1 MDNNDKILKRLSTLL
16 KENKALKQELFEQ
29 KELNNKFREKINKL
43 KDNLE
48 QDVDTKNKV
57 VHFNMVTVL
66 YIEFF
71 GFSTITNNEDTNK
84 LIDELDQ
91 IFFQLGE
98 ISKKY
103 KIERTKAIGDAYMC
117 AGGVPVKNSTNS
129 IDVVLAALEM
139 KRFID
144 NLQEEYKKE
153 NKSFWSYKMGIHSG
167 KVKAQ
172 IKGKHKKTY
181 SLLGDTVDITSRV
194 KSIAY
199 KGQIAISAMTFE
211 LVKEYFTCK
220 YKGILPV
227 KYKKDYEVYTVSK
240 IKKAYSENREGLV
253 PNEIFNTK
261 YKLRQISDLQEIIL
275 DKLDAELP
283 KYLHYHNT
291 KHTIDVLSQVE
302 LIGIIEGVSD
312 KDLLLLKTA
321 ALFHDIGQ
329 IHQSAGHEEIGCEYT
344 KEWLPKYAY
353 TDDEIEIINGII
365 MATQLPPKPKTLLQ
379 KIICDADLDYLG
391 RSDFIPVSDTLFKEL
406 SEQNIITDINE
417 WNKLQVKFLSSHS
430 YFTQSAKALREVN
443 KQEQIKRLKDL
454 IKK

>member
-1 MDNNDKILKRLSTLL
+1 MDDNEKILKRISKLL
-16 KENKALKQELFEQ
+16 KENKSLKQELFEQ
-29 KELNNKFREKINKL
+29 KELNNKFREKINIL
-43 KDNLE
+43 KNNIEEDI
-48 QDVDTKNKV
+48 DTKNKLV
-57 VHFNMVTVL
+57 YFNMVTVL

-71 GFSTITNNEDTNK
+71 GFSTITNKEDTTE

-117 AGGVPVKNSTNS
+117 AGGVPIKNSTNS
-129 IDVVLAALEM
+129 LDVVLAALEM
-139 KRFID
+139 KMYID
-144 NLQEEYKKE
+144 NLQERYKEEGKA
-153 NKSFWSYKMGIHSG
+153 FWSYKMGAHSG
-167 KVKAQ
+167 QVKAQ
-172 IKGKHKKTY
+172 IKGKNKKTY
-181 SLLGDTVDITSRV
+181 ILLGDTVDITSRV

-199 KGQIAISAMTFE
+199 KGQLVISAMTYE

-227 KYKKDYEVYTVSK
+227 KYKKDYEVYSVTK
-240 IKKAYSENREGLV
+240 IKKAFSENREGLF
-253 PNEIFNTK
+253 PNEIFNTR
-261 YKLRQISDLQEIIL
+261 YKLRQISDLQETIF

-283 KYLHYHNT
+283 KHLYYHNT

-302 LIGIIEGVSD
+302 LIGIIEGISD

-329 IHQSAGHEEIGCEYT
+329 IHKSAGHEEIGCEYT
-344 KEWLPKYAY
+344 KEYLPKYGY
-353 TDDEIEIINGII
+353 TDKEIEIINGII
-365 MATQLPPKPKTLLQ
+365 MATQLPPKPETLLQ

-430 YFTQSAKALREVN
+430 YFTESAAKLRDIN
-443 KQEQIKRLKDL
+443 KQEQIKRLESL
-454 IKK
+454 IK